1 MQDDAPQRRAV
12 PVDSEQEIERIRACA
27 RQSIGRGVLFGL
39 LAIAATIGGLIGWP
53 VVAMRIGAISS
64 MLMLAVLVLRALRA
78 GARPYRRTETWLL
91 LGRVH
96 FLPEDRAQAV
106 ISGVL
111 ADTYWYFAS
120 WTAALAAIF
129 WIAAFAFALL
139 RG

>member
-12 PVDSEQEIERIRACA
+12 AVDSEAEIERIRACA

-64 MLMLAVLVLRALRA
+64 MLMIAVLALRALCA
-78 GARPYRRTETWLL
+78 GGRPYRRTETWLL
-91 LGRVH
+91 LGRAH
-96 FLPEDRAQAV
+96 SLPEARAQAV
-106 ISGVL
+106 ITRIL
-111 ADTYWYFAS
+111 AETYWYFAG
-120 WTAALAAIF
+120 WAAALAAIF